1 MKKLLPLFFLVLL
14 CLNLSAQGNQQTDT
28 LLHRNYRSQKGI
40 TEKDLKEDIEVF
52 LQNLDYEIES
62 KSPLIISEKEDS
74 FIPKRSVLQRLAF
87 WRKKNSLRYPIY
99 LKHTLKFSED
109 ENGKTNVDV
118 YSFANARIKYIQTSD
133 SLELRRILKKSR
145 SHALEL
151 SKSEYKGLK
160 TIIKSK
166 KDN

>member
-1 MKKLLPLFFLVLL
+1 MKKLLSLLFLVVFS
-14 CLNLSAQGNQQTDT
+14 LNLSAQVNQQADT
-28 LLHRNYRSQKGI
+28 LLHRNYSSPKGI

-52 LQNLDYEIES
+52 LQNLEYEIES

-74 FIPKRSVLQRLAF
+74 FIPKKSLLEKLAF
-87 WRKKNSLRYPIY
+87 WKKKNSLSYPFY

-109 ENGKTNVDV
+109 KNGKTKVDV
-118 YSFANARIKYIQTSD
+118 YSFANTQLKYIQTSD
-133 SLELRRILKKSR
+133 SLELSKILKKSR

-151 SKSEYKGLK
+151 SKSEYRGLR
-160 TIIKSK
+160 TIIRSK